1 LIAVDRPP
9 IIPAME
15 INESVLHGTPV
26 LALRGRLDGI
36 AAPAVE
42 QKITALLASGAPR
55 LVLDCSGIEYAS
67 SAGLRVFLS
76 AAKKLKTAGG
86 RCSFAALTPPL
97 VEIFKISGFLDVL
110 EIHDT
115 VESAT
120 A

>member
-1 LIAVDRPP
+1 
-9 IIPAME
+9 ME
-15 INESVLHGTPV
+15 ITESVLHGTPFLV
-26 LALRGRLDGI
+26 IRGRLDGI

-42 QKITALLASGAPR
+42 EKVATLLASGATR
-55 LVLDCSGIEYAS
+55 LVFDCSGLEYAS
-67 SAGLRVFLS
+67 SSGLRVFLS

-86 RCSFAALTPPL
+86 RCGFAALTPPL
-97 VEIFKISGFLDVL
+97 HEIFEISGFLDVL

>member
-1 LIAVDRPP
+1 
-9 IIPAME
+9 ME
-15 INESVLHGTPV
+15 ITDSVLHGIPV
-26 LALRGRLDGI
+26 LVLRGRLDGVT
-36 AAPAVE
+36 APAVE
-42 QKITALLASGAPR
+42 QKIATLLASDATR

-86 RCSFAALTPPL
+86 RCGFAALTPPMI
-97 VEIFKISGFLDVL
+97 EIFKISGFLDVL

-120 A
+120 T

>member
-1 LIAVDRPP
+1 
-9 IIPAME
+9 ME
-15 INESVLHGTPV
+15 ITESVLHGTPFLV
-26 LALRGRLDGI
+26 LRGRLDGL

-42 QKITALLASGAPR
+42 EKVATLLSSGATR
-55 LVLDCSGIEYAS
+55 LVFDCSGIEYAS

-76 AAKKLKTAGG
+76 TAKKLKTTGG
-86 RCSFAALTPPL
+86 RCGFAALSPPL
-97 VEIFKISGFLDVL
+97 REIFSISGFLDVL

>member
-1 LIAVDRPP
+1 
-9 IIPAME
+9 ME
-15 INESVLHGTPV
+15 IIESVLHGTPFLV
-26 LALRGRLDGI
+26 LRGRLDGI
-36 AAPAVE
+36 SAPAVE
-42 QKITALLASGAPR
+42 QKVATLLASGATR
-55 LVLDCSGIEYAS
+55 MVFDCSGIEYAS

-86 RCSFAALTPPL
+86 RCGFAALTPPL
-97 VEIFKISGFLDVL
+97 REIFEISGFLDVL

>member
-1 LIAVDRPP
+1 
-9 IIPAME
+9 ME
-15 INESVLHGTPV
+15 ITDSVLHGIPV
-26 LALRGRLDGI
+26 LVLRGRLDGVT
-36 AAPAVE
+36 APAVE
-42 QKITALLASGAPR
+42 QKIATLLASDATR

-86 RCSFAALTPPL
+86 RCGFAALTPPMT
-97 VEIFKISGFLDVL
+97 EIFKISGFLDVL

>member
-1 LIAVDRPP
+1 
-9 IIPAME
+9 ME
-15 INESVLHGTPV
+15 ITESVLNGTPLLV
-26 LALRGRLDGI
+26 LRGRLDGI

-42 QKITALLASGAPR
+42 EKVAALLASGTTR
-55 LVLDCSGIEYAS
+55 MVFDCSGIEYAS

-86 RCSFAALTPPL
+86 RCGFAALTPPL
-97 VEIFKISGFLDVL
+97 REIFSISGFLDVF
-110 EIHDT
+110 EIHDS